1 MTGSKFIAATAIVL
15 SAASTAQAQYYAQ
28 PAPLYPYVAQQ
39 QYVYPQPQY
48 APQPYPYVQSPNVR
62 HVPQQ
67 YQPRASQP
75 PNVSNTDPS
84 LVDELRK
91 GRRHKKK
98 DVVVIDDRMK
108 GKKEVVVID
117 KDDKKIAIDKKVV
130 MREKPVV
137 RKRIRVVDDPPVV
150 VRREIDENGRVIS
163 EQSQA
168 QIVAPVAVPGHAGG
182 RVIHAEAEVTILG
195 PDRMNIRLYRKS
207 DGRDANAK
215 ALPSKPKKLK
225 TSKSE
230 KSQPET

>member
-1 MTGSKFIAATAIVL
+1 MTGSKFIIAAAIVL

-39 QYVYPQPQY
+39 QYAYPQPQY

-75 PNVSNTDPS
+75 RKVSKTDPA

-91 GRRHKKK
+91 GHKKK
-98 DVVVIDDRMK
+98 KVVVDDRK
-108 GKKEVVVID
+108 KDKKEVVVID
-117 KDDKKIAIDKKVV
+117 KDDKKVAIDKKVV
-130 MREKPVV
+130 VREKPVV
-137 RKRIRVVDDPPVV
+137 RKRIRVVDDPPIV
-150 VRREIDENGRVIS
+150 VRREIDENGQVIS
-163 EQSQA
+163 QQSQA
-168 QIVAPVAVPGHAGG
+168 QILPPATPGHGGG

-207 DGRDANAK
+207 DGREANAK
-215 ALPSKPKKLK
+215 ALPPKPKKLK
-225 TSKSE
+225 TTKSE